1 VTREELKQDLLG
13 KSYPNEVCIS
23 ADQVVVDVSLFLR
36 IQFIELD
43 QWAKDITKCPAYV
56 RLMKFKEAV
65 KLIN

>member
-1 VTREELKQDLLG
+1 VTREELKQELLG
-13 KSYPNEVCIS
+13 KSYPNEVRIS

-65 KLIN
+65 KSN

>member
-1 VTREELKQDLLG
+1 MTREELKQELLG
-13 KSYPNEVCIS
+13 KSYPNEVRIS

-65 KLIN
+65 KSN